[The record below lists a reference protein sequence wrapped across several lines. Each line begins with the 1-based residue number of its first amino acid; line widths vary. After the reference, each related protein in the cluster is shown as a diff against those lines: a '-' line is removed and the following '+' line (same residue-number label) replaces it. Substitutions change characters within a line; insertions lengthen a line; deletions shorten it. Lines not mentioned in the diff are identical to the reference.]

1 MHQFI
6 FFWRHIRLFVASPQY
21 ICCYHLAA
29 YRGSYNRPVAGYVS
43 ASILYGLFT
52 AIRGAFRRGFLFLA
66 RAWTAVPHR
75 WDVYFLCARQLWCLG
90 RNSLPQGL
98 QKNTSQRGVLHTG
111 GIAPLKSNNPNTRFI
126 LE

>member
-6 FFWRHIRLFVASPQY
+6 FFWRHIRLFVASTQY

-66 RAWTAVPHR
+66 RMDSSTPQVGRIFFVRAAAMVP
-75 WDVYFLCARQLWCLG
+75 WA
-90 RNSLPQGL
+90 
-98 QKNTSQRGVLHTG
+98 
-111 GIAPLKSNNPNTRFI
+111 
-126 LE
+126 E